1 MGGTHGVV
9 PSDARTQILGVRVAR
24 IYRLIPGLRALVVG
38 ILLVAG
44 VGLAERPVSR
54 SSSGI
59 ASEVLEILHD

>member
-1 MGGTHGVV
+1 MGGTRVV
-9 PSDARTQILGVRVAR
+9 PSDARTQILGVRVTR
-24 IYRLIPGLRALVVG
+24 IHRLIPGLRALVVG

-54 SSSGI
+54 NISGI